1 MASHGTFQR
10 YSLGGNERITSSGKT
25 ERTQNTDIEIREC
38 VGENLVDGVIGVRKV
53 DRKSASL
60 NVR

>member
-1 MASHGTFQR
+1 MLCDFPTLFT
-10 YSLGGNERITSSGKT
+10 GGNEHIESSEKT
-25 ERTQNTDIEIREC
+25 ERTQNTDIKFRER
-38 VGENLVDGVIGVRKV
+38 VGETLVDSVISVRKV